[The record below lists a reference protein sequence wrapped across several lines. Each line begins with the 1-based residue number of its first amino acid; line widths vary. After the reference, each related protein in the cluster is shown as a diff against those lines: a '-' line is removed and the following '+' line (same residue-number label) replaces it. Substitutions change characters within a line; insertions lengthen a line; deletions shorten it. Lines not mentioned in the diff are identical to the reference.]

1 MIDKSFNEYMHKFIE
16 DICNEIGPRESGTE
30 QELQC
35 GNRIEDELKKYC
47 HKTHQEEYVS
57 SPHAFLGGIRY
68 GVLLVFVAI
77 IFYWIILLRDLML
90 IQFDESFNL
99 MFLTISV
106 IFIIVTVSYFFLEVM
121 KYHEIFDFLFPNKI
135 SKNIIG
141 TINPTGEIK
150 NTIIFS
156 AHHDSAFEFNTFYY
170 LKKFGYVIIFGGYL
184 ALGLIFL
191 GIILRLIFLLLLIEF
206 LMLFAVLGIL
216 YLVFT
221 PILLFYLFFHSYKP
235 VPGAFDNLSAVSVV
249 LGIAKYL
256 SENKNNN
263 ETFPKHTQ
271 VQLISF
277 AGEEAG
283 LRGSKRYIKAH
294 YDELITTHTKVV
306 NMDGIAQKD
315 HIIIHNKEPGIGVKH
330 DPEIYELLL
339 KIANDLNIKAKL
351 ASLPFGA
358 TDGAAFSK
366 EGIPAADFGSMNLRE
381 VVSFYHTRLDTPDVV
396 EKEGLGQVLQICL
409 EYLKRIDKSI

>member
-35 GNRIEDELKKYC
+35 GNRIEDELKKHC
-47 HKTHQEEYVS
+47 DETHQEEYVS

-68 GVLLVFVAI
+68 SVVLVFIAVT
-77 IFYWIILLRDLML
+77 FYWIILLKDLKL
-90 IQFDESFNL
+90 IHLEETYNL
-99 MFLTISV
+99 IFLTLSTIL
-106 IFIIVTVSYFFLEVM
+106 IIVSVSYFILETM
-121 KYHEIFDFLFPNKI
+121 KYHEIFDFLFPNKK

-141 TINPTGEIK
+141 TINPTDEIK
-150 NTIIFS
+150 NTVIFS

-206 LMLFAVLGIL
+206 LMLFTILGIL
-216 YLVFT
+216 YLIFT

-256 SENKNNN
+256 SENKSNN
-263 ETFPKHTQ
+263 EIFPKHTK
-271 VQLISF
+271 VHLISF

-306 NMDGIAQKD
+306 NMDGISHKD
-315 HIIIHNKEPGIGVKH
+315 QLIIHNKEPGIGVKH

-351 ASLPFGA
+351 SSLPFGA

-366 EGIPAADFGSMNLRE
+366 KGIPAADFGSMNLKE

-396 EKEGLGQVLQICL
+396 EKEGLGQALQICL
-409 EYLKRIDKSI
+409 EYLKRIDKSN